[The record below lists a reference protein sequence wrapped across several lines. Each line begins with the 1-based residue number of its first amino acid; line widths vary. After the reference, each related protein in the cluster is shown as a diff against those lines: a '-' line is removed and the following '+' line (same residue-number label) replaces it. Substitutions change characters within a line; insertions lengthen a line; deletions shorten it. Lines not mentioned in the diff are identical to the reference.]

1 LECRVTRKKIISPS
15 TPQRERIFKRDD
27 DGAVVV
33 HIYDRDVVKV
43 TTTGEV
49 TIDSA
54 GDRGHHTYRAIND
67 ALTKIGFKVTKNP
80 TAEAEWSVGDGKKFL
95 KRYEDGMIIPAPYPA
110 GPGRA
115 LALMQKDGGSGGS
128 SGGGS
133 SGSGGGGF
141 GGRGGFGGG
150 RGFGSGGSFSGGGG
164 FGGGGGGG
172 GFHNGGGGGGY
183 GYGGFGGRGGE
194 RGFSGGRG
202 GGRGGGHGGGH
213 GYSQYSQG
221 YY

>member
-1 LECRVTRKKIISPS
+1 
-15 TPQRERIFKRDD
+15 
-27 DGAVVV
+27 VVV

-115 LALMQKDGGSGGS
+115 LALMQKDGGSGGGS